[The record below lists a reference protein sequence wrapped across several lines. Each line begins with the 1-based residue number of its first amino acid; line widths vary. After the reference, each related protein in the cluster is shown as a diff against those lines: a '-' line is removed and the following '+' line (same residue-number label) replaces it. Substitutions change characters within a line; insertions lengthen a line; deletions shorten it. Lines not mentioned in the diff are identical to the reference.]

1 MTATRFSISTNLNV
15 VNASI
20 SRANLILARL
30 IPMEYRKACL
40 MLPSGITK

>member
-1 MTATRFSISTNLNV
+1 MTDTRFSISTNLNV

-20 SRANLILARL
+20 SRTNLILARL

-40 MLPSGITK
+40 MPPSYTTK